1 MIISQPSG
9 NIPFHNQA
17 KQTIERYQKIVDER
31 QRVREKVDLEQ
42 LLVKTYWDKIHELNI
57 YTRQKQLQAAYIR
70 EGQLIDIE
78 VK

>member
-17 KQTIERYQKIVDER
+17 KQSIERYQKIVDER

-42 LLVKTYWDKIHELNI
+42 LLVKTYWGGKMI
-57 YTRQKQLQAAYIR
+57 
-70 EGQLIDIE
+70 
-78 VK
+78 